1 MISLQTNVDSLN
13 AQRNLG
19 VDNQFQSKTI
29 QQLTSGYRIN
39 SSGDDAAG
47 LAIANGLRSSVAEL
61 TQGVANANDGVSQLQ
76 IVDGGLS
83 NISTILDR
91 LKTLATQSAS
101 GTFTGDRATL
111 NQEYQGLVSEITR
124 QATNINLQSGGTF
137 NTALNVY
144 IGGGSNASNASVSI
158 NLSGAANAVDA
169 NSLGL
174 VGTDVLGGTVG
185 GVGFAANTVR
195 LDNPATKFLAAG
207 TQTST
212 FNYTDSTG
220 NTQSRNVVLSGGAT
234 GIDGNAVI
242 SQLNSGLA
250 GTGITASINATTGTV
265 QYTSSGAFAIGVGAA
280 TAGTS
285 TVTAAATAV
294 NTSQY
299 NLTHAFTPALTGTES
314 FTIGDGTH
322 SAAISLDAVT
332 GLTLTSAV
340 NSINAQLK
348 AAGVTS
354 VSALAT
360 GDNTGI
366 SFQSAS
372 NFNATEY
379 TAATTN
385 GLFTAVGAQAVTA
398 ATSGGTAGTDAT
410 AAINSINAAI
420 KALGLVQGSVGAGEN
435 KLQYAISLAQSQ
447 ISGFSAAEAQIRD
460 TDVAAAAANLTKG
473 QVLTQTSIA
482 ALAQANAEP
491 QSVLKL
497 LQG

>member
-1 MISLQTNVDSLN
+1 MISLHTNVDSLN

-29 QQLTSGYRIN
+29 QQLTSGLRIN

-111 NQEYQGLVSEITR
+111 DQEYQGLITEITR

-144 IGGGSNASNASVSI
+144 IGGASNSSNASISI
-158 NLSGAANAVDA
+158 DLSGASNAVDA

-185 GVGFAANTVR
+185 GVGFSGNSVR
-195 LDNPATKFLAAG
+195 LDNPATAFLANG
-207 TQTST
+207 TQTYT

-220 NTQSRNVVLSGGAT
+220 NTQSRNVVLSGGAS
-234 GIDGNAVI
+234 GINGDSVI

-250 GTGITASINATTGTV
+250 GTGITASINASNGTI
-265 QYTSSGAFAIGVGAA
+265 QYTSSGAFAVGVAAA

-299 NLTHAFTPALTGTES
+299 NLTHAFTAITAGSES
-314 FTIGDGTH
+314 FTISDGTH
-322 SAAISLDAVT
+322 SAAVTLDTTTGASLAT
-332 GLTLTSAV
+332 AV

-348 AAGVTS
+348 AAGVTG

-360 GDNTGI
+360 GNNTGI
-366 SFQSAS
+366 SFQGAS
-372 NFNATEY
+372 NFSATEY
-379 TAATTN
+379 ALATTG
-385 GLFTAVGAQAVTA
+385 GLFTAVGNQSVTA

-410 AAINSINAAI
+410 HAIDAINAAI
-420 KALGLVQGSVGAGEN
+420 KSLGFVQGKVGAGEN

-447 ISGFSAAEAQIRD
+447 ISSFSAAEAQIRD
-460 TDVAAAAANLTKG
+460 ADVAAAAANLTKA

-482 ALAQANAEP
+482 ALAQANSEP

>member
-19 VDNQFQSKTI
+19 IDNKFQSKTI

-47 LAIANGLRSSVAEL
+47 LAIANGLRSNIAEL

-111 NQEYQGLVSEITR
+111 NQEYQGLISEITR

-137 NTALNVY
+137 NKALNVY
-144 IGGGSNASNASVSI
+144 VGGASNASNASVSI
-158 NLSGAANAVDA
+158 DLSGAANAVDGS
-169 NSLGL
+169 SLKL

-185 GVGFAANTVR
+185 GVGFSGNIVR

-207 TQTST
+207 TQTYT

-220 NTQSRNVVLSGGAT
+220 SSQSRNVLLNGGAT
-234 GIDGNAVI
+234 GIDGNTVI

-250 GTGITASINATTGTV
+250 GTGITASINATNGTV
-265 QYTSSGAFAIGVGAA
+265 QYTSAGAFAIGVAAA
-280 TAGTS
+280 TAGS
-285 TVTAAATAV
+285 GTVTAAATAV

-299 NLTHAFTPALTGTES
+299 NLTHAYTAALTGTEQ

-322 SAAISLDAVT
+322 SAAITLDSTT

-340 NSINAQLK
+340 NAINAQLK
-348 AAGVTS
+348 TAGVTG
-354 VSALAT
+354 VTALAT

-366 SFQSAS
+366 SFQGTS
-372 NFNATEY
+372 NFNVTEY
-379 TAATTN
+379 KLSTTN
-385 GLFTAVGAQAVTA
+385 GLFTVLGDQAVTA
-398 ATSGGTAGTDAT
+398 PTAGGTAGTDAT
-410 AAINSINAAI
+410 AAINAINAAI

-435 KLQYAISLAQSQ
+435 KLQYSISLAQSQ

-460 TDVAAAAANLTKG
+460 TDVAAAAANLTKA

-482 ALAQANAEP
+482 ALAQANSEP

>member
-1 MISLQTNVDSLN
+1 M
-13 AQRNLG
+13 
-19 VDNQFQSKTI
+19 
-29 QQLTSGYRIN
+29 
-39 SSGDDAAG
+39 
-47 LAIANGLRSSVAEL
+47 
-61 TQGVANANDGVSQLQ
+61 
-76 IVDGGLS
+76 
-83 NISTILDR
+83 
-91 LKTLATQSAS
+91 
-101 GTFTGDRATL
+101 
-111 NQEYQGLVSEITR
+111 
-124 QATNINLQSGGTF
+124 
-137 NTALNVY
+137 
-144 IGGGSNASNASVSI
+144 
-158 NLSGAANAVDA
+158 
-169 NSLGL
+169 
-174 VGTDVLGGTVG
+174 
-185 GVGFAANTVR
+185 
-195 LDNPATKFLAAG
+195 
-207 TQTST
+207 
-212 FNYTDSTG
+212 
-220 NTQSRNVVLSGGAT
+220 
-234 GIDGNAVI
+234 
-242 SQLNSGLA
+242 
-250 GTGITASINATTGTV
+250 
-265 QYTSSGAFAIGVGAA
+265 
-280 TAGTS
+280 
-285 TVTAAATAV
+285 TAAATAV

-299 NLTHAFTPALTGTES
+299 NLTHAFTAVTAGSES

-322 SAAISLDAVT
+322 SAAITLSTVT
-332 GLTLTSAV
+332 GATLTSAV

-348 AAGVTS
+348 AAGVTG

-379 TAATTN
+379 TAATG
-385 GLFTAVGAQAVTA
+385 GLFRAVGDQTVTA

-410 AAINSINAAI
+410 AAINTINAAI

>member
-1 MISLQTNVDSLN
+1 MISLHTNVDSLN
-13 AQRNLG
+13 AQRNLN

-29 QQLTSGYRIN
+29 QQLTSGLRIN

-61 TQGVANANDGVSQLQ
+61 TQGVANANDGISQLQ
-76 IVDGGLS
+76 IVDGGL
-83 NISTILDR
+83 NNVSTILDR

-111 NQEYQGLVSEITR
+111 NQEYQGLISEITR

-137 NTALNVY
+137 NAALNVY
-144 IGGGSNASNASVSI
+144 IGGAANASNASISI
-158 NLSGAANAVDA
+158 DLSGAANAVDA
-169 NSLGL
+169 SSLGL

-185 GVGFAANTVR
+185 GVGFSGNIVR
-195 LDNPATKFLAAG
+195 LDNPATKFLTAG
-207 TQTST
+207 TQTYT

-220 NTQSRNVVLSGGAT
+220 NTQSRNVVLSGGAS
-234 GIDGNAVI
+234 GIDGDTVV

-250 GTGITASINATTGTV
+250 GTGITASINATDGTV
-265 QYTSSGAFAIGVGAA
+265 QYTSSGAFTIGVAAA

-285 TVTAAATAV
+285 TVTAAATVV
-294 NTSQY
+294 NKSQY
-299 NLTHAFTPALTGTES
+299 NLTHAFTAITAGSES
-314 FTIGDGTH
+314 FTISDGAH
-322 SAAISLDAVT
+322 SAAITLDTTTGASLST
-332 GLTLTSAV
+332 AV

-348 AAGVTS
+348 AAGLTG
-354 VSALAT
+354 VSALAN
-360 GDNTGI
+360 GDSTGI
-366 SFQSAS
+366 SFQGAS
-372 NFNATEY
+372 NFSTTEY
-379 TAATTN
+379 ALATTG
-385 GLFTAVGAQAVTA
+385 GLFTAVGNQAVTA
-398 ATSGGTAGTDAT
+398 ATSGGTAGTNAT
-410 AAINSINAAI
+410 AAIEAINAAI
-420 KALGLVQGSVGAGEN
+420 KTLGLVQGKVGAGEN

-447 ISGFSAAEAQIRD
+447 ISSFSAAESQIRD
-460 TDVAAAAANLTKG
+460 ADVAAAAANLTKA

>member
-13 AQRNLG
+13 AQNNLG
-19 VDNQFQSKTI
+19 VDNKFQSKTI

-101 GTFTGDRATL
+101 GTFTGDRTTL

-144 IGGGSNASNASVSI
+144 IGGGSKASNASVSI
-158 NLSGAANAVDA
+158 DLSGAANAVDA

-185 GVGFAANTVR
+185 GVGFSGNTVR
-195 LDNPATKFLAAG
+195 LDNPATKFLTAG
-207 TQTST
+207 TQTYT

-220 NTQSRNVVLSGGAT
+220 NTQSRNVVLSGGAS
-234 GIDGNAVI
+234 GIDGNGVI

-250 GTGITASINATTGTV
+250 GTGITASINATNGTV
-265 QYTSSGAFAIGVGAA
+265 QYTSASAFAIGVAAA

-299 NLTHAFTPALTGTES
+299 NLTHAYTAALTGTEQ
-314 FTIGDGTH
+314 FTIGDGAH
-322 SAAISLDAVT
+322 SAAITLDATT

-348 AAGVTS
+348 AAGVTD

-366 SFQSAS
+366 SFQGAS
-372 NFNATEY
+372 NFNVTEY
-379 TAATTN
+379 KLPTTN
-385 GLFTAVGAQAVTA
+385 GLFTALGDQAVTA
-398 ATSGGTAGTDAT
+398 PTAGGTAGTDAT
-410 AAINSINAAI
+410 AAINTINAAI

-435 KLQYAISLAQSQ
+435 KLQYAINLAQSQ

-460 TDVAAAAANLTKG
+460 TDVASAAANLTKA

-482 ALAQANAEP
+482 ALAQANSEP

>member
-19 VDNQFQSKTI
+19 IDNQFQSKTI

-101 GTFTGDRATL
+101 GTFTGDRTTL

-137 NTALNVY
+137 NTALNAYV
-144 IGGGSNASNASVSI
+144 GGAKNASNASVSI
-158 NLSGAANAVDA
+158 DLSGAANAVDA
-169 NSLGL
+169 SSLGL
-174 VGTDVLGGTVG
+174 TGTDVLGGTVG
-185 GVGFAANTVR
+185 GVGFSGNTVR
-195 LDNPATKFLAAG
+195 LDNPATSFLTAG
-207 TQTST
+207 TQTFT
-212 FNYTDSTG
+212 FNYTDGTG
-220 NTQSRNVVLSGGAT
+220 NTQSRNVVLSGGAS
-234 GIDGNAVI
+234 GINGTAVV

-250 GTGITASINATTGTV
+250 GTGITASINATTGAV
-265 QYTSSGAFAIGVGAA
+265 QYTSAGAFAVGVAA
-280 TAGTS
+280 PTAGTS

-299 NLTHAFTPALTGTES
+299 NLTHAFAAVTAGSES

-322 SAAISLDAVT
+322 SAAITLSTVT
-332 GLTLTSAV
+332 GATVGSAV

-360 GDNTGI
+360 GDGTGI
-366 SFQSAS
+366 TFQGAS

-379 TAATTN
+379 QLGTG
-385 GLFTAVGAQAVTA
+385 GLFTALGNQAVTA

-410 AAINSINAAI
+410 AAINAINAAI
-420 KALGLVQGSVGAGEN
+420 KSLGLVQGSVGAGEN
-435 KLQYAISLAQSQ
+435 KLQYSIGLAQSQ

-460 TDVAAAAANLTKG
+460 TDVAAAAANLTKS

-482 ALAQANAEP
+482 ALAQANSEP

>member
-1 MISLQTNVDSLN
+1 MISLHTNVDSLN
-13 AQRNLG
+13 AQRNLN

-29 QQLTSGYRIN
+29 QQLTSGLRIN

-61 TQGVANANDGVSQLQ
+61 TQGVANANDGISQLQ
-76 IVDGGLS
+76 IVDGGLN

-111 NQEYQGLVSEITR
+111 DQEYQGLISEITR

-137 NTALNVY
+137 NAALNVY
-144 IGGGSNASNASVSI
+144 IGGAGNASNASISI
-158 NLSGAANAVDA
+158 DLSGAANAVDG

-185 GVGFAANTVR
+185 GVGFGTNNVR
-195 LDNPATKFLAAG
+195 LDNPATAFLAAG
-207 TQTST
+207 TQTYT
-212 FNYTDSTG
+212 FNYTDNSG
-220 NTQSRNVVLSGGAT
+220 NTQSRNVVVSGGAS
-234 GIDGNAVI
+234 GISGDTVI
-242 SQLNSGLA
+242 SQLNSGLS
-250 GTGITASINATTGTV
+250 GTGITASINDSTGKVQFTGANAFTV
-265 QYTSSGAFAIGVGAA
+265 GVAAA

-299 NLTHAFTPALTGTES
+299 NATQAFTAETGTDT
-314 FTIGDGTH
+314 FTIT
-322 SAAISLDAVT
+322 DANGKAVEVN
-332 GLTLTSAV
+332 LTSANAGTLAAAV
-340 NSINAQLK
+340 NAINSALQ
-348 AAGVTS
+348 AAGSS
-354 VSALAT
+354 VSAVAT
-360 GDNTGI
+360 GDNSTGI
-366 SFQSAS
+366 SFQSSS
-372 NFNATEY
+372 NFSLVVSAAGDIFAGTGNQTV
-379 TAATTN
+379 TAATT
-385 GLFTAVGAQAVTA
+385 
-398 ATSGGTAGTDAT
+398 GGTAGTDAT
-410 AAINSINAAI
+410 AAIDAINAAI
-420 KALGLVQGSVGAGEN
+420 KTLGLVQGKVGAGEN

-447 ISGFSAAEAQIRD
+447 ISSFSAAESQIRD
-460 TDVAAAAANLTKG
+460 ADVAAAAANLTKA

-482 ALAQANAEP
+482 ALAQANSEP

>member
-13 AQRNLG
+13 AQNNLG
-19 VDNQFQSKTI
+19 VDNKFQSKTI

-111 NQEYQGLVSEITR
+111 NQEYQGLISEITR

-144 IGGGSNASNASVSI
+144 IGGGSKASNASVSI
-158 NLSGAANAVDA
+158 DLSGAANAVDA

-185 GVGFAANTVR
+185 GVGFSTNTVR

-207 TQTST
+207 TQTYT

-220 NTQSRNVVLSGGAT
+220 SSQSRNVVLSGGAS
-234 GIDGNAVI
+234 GVDGNTVI

-250 GTGITASINATTGTV
+250 GTGITASINATNGTV
-265 QYTSSGAFAIGVGAA
+265 QYTSAGAFAIGVTAA
-280 TAGTS
+280 TAGTD

-299 NLTHAFTPALTGTES
+299 NLTHAYTAALTGTEN
-314 FTIGDGTH
+314 FTVGDGTH
-322 SAAISLDAVT
+322 SAAITLDAVT

-348 AAGVTS
+348 AAGVTG

-366 SFQSAS
+366 SFQGAA
-372 NFNATEY
+372 NFNVTEY

-385 GLFTAVGAQAVTA
+385 GLFGAVGAKTVTA
-398 ATSGGTAGTDAT
+398 ATTGGTAGTDAT

-460 TDVAAAAANLTKG
+460 TDVASAAANLTKA

-482 ALAQANAEP
+482 ALAQANSEP

-497 LQG
+497 LQ

>member
-13 AQRNLG
+13 AQNNLG
-19 VDNQFQSKTI
+19 VDNKFQSKTI

-111 NQEYQGLVSEITR
+111 NQEYQGLISEITR

-137 NTALNVY
+137 NAALNVY
-144 IGGGSNASNASVSI
+144 IGGGSKASNASVSI
-158 NLSGAANAVDA
+158 DLSGTKNAVDA

-185 GVGFAANTVR
+185 GVGFGSNTVR
-195 LDNPATKFLAAG
+195 LDNPATKFLTAG
-207 TQTST
+207 TQTYT

-220 NTQSRNVVLSGGAT
+220 SSQARNVVLSGGAS
-234 GIDGNAVI
+234 GIDGNTVI

-250 GTGITASINATTGTV
+250 GTGVTASINATNGTV
-265 QYTSSGAFAIGVGAA
+265 QFTSAGAFAIGVTAA
-280 TAGTS
+280 TAGTD

-299 NLTHAFTPALTGTES
+299 NLTHAFTAVTAGSES

-322 SAAISLDAVT
+322 SAAITLSTVT
-332 GLTLTSAV
+332 GATIASAV

-348 AAGVTS
+348 AANVTG

-366 SFQSAS
+366 TFQGAS

-379 TAATTN
+379 TLATT
-385 GLFTAVGAQAVTA
+385 GGVFTALGNQAVTA
-398 ATSGGTAGTDAT
+398 PTAGGTAGTDAT
-410 AAINSINAAI
+410 AAINTINAAI

-460 TDVAAAAANLTKG
+460 TDVAAAAANLTKA

-482 ALAQANAEP
+482 ALAQANSEP

>member
-39 SSGDDAAG
+39 SSGDNAAG

-144 IGGGSNASNASVSI
+144 VGGGSNASNASVSI
-158 NLSGAANAVDA
+158 DLSGAHNAVDA

-174 VGTDVLGGTVG
+174 VGSDVLGGTVG
-185 GVGFAANTVR
+185 GVGFSGNTVR

-220 NTQSRNVVLSGGAT
+220 NTQSRNVVVSGGAT

-250 GTGITASINATTGTV
+250 GTGITASI
-265 QYTSSGAFAIGVGAA
+265 
-280 TAGTS
+280 
-285 TVTAAATAV
+285 
-294 NTSQY
+294 
-299 NLTHAFTPALTGTES
+299 
-314 FTIGDGTH
+314 
-322 SAAISLDAVT
+322 
-332 GLTLTSAV
+332 
-340 NSINAQLK
+340 
-348 AAGVTS
+348 
-354 VSALAT
+354 
-360 GDNTGI
+360 
-366 SFQSAS
+366 
-372 NFNATEY
+372 
-379 TAATTN
+379 
-385 GLFTAVGAQAVTA
+385 
-398 ATSGGTAGTDAT
+398 
-410 AAINSINAAI
+410 
-420 KALGLVQGSVGAGEN
+420 
-435 KLQYAISLAQSQ
+435 
-447 ISGFSAAEAQIRD
+447 
-460 TDVAAAAANLTKG
+460 
-473 QVLTQTSIA
+473 
-482 ALAQANAEP
+482 
-491 QSVLKL
+491 
-497 LQG
+497 